1 MRATSS
7 TNPRI
12 SSGSPAMAAG
22 ADKNGDFGCGGCSC
36 CFASV
41 RSRTDATFV
50 ISEHPSEVLAGVQ
63 DTFDLAMMPFDANGR
78 NLSLIFSAE
87 NANVLRVLR
96 YYDLIMQFCQH
107 ARAEAGLGCRFAAL
121 G

>member
-1 MRATSS
+1 MLLRQREIPDGRDIRYLGT
-7 TNPRI
+7 PIR
-12 SSGSPAMAAG
+12 
-22 ADKNGDFGCGGCSC
+22 
-36 CFASV
+36 
-41 RSRTDATFV
+41 
-50 ISEHPSEVLAGVQ
+50 VLASVQ
-63 DTFDLAMMPFDANGR
+63 DTFDLAMMPFDANGK

-96 YYDLIMQFCQH
+96 YYDLIVQFCQH